1 MCSLTGADRVNDD
14 EGGRVA
20 KSLRTRLMILIA
32 SLATVFTVALCTAG
46 AASAFSESYGF
57 YAIGN
62 NGYVQSA
69 NAHTFRFNDGGGS
82 NGGKLACQLFNGT
95 VNEVSH
101 GNGSCT
107 VFYGGGQF
115 VWARVYNESGS
126 TETVGGEAET

>member
-1 MCSLTGADRVNDD
+1 MDCVNDD
-14 EGGRVA
+14 EGNLVA
-20 KSLRTRLMILIA
+20 KLLRTRPVSFIA
-32 SLATVFTVALCTAG
+32 TLTAALTVGLSTAT

-69 NAHTFRFNDGGGS
+69 NAHTFKYNDGGGS

-101 GNGSCT
+101 GYGSCS

-115 VWARVYNESGS
+115 VSARVYNQSGS